1 MCSYHGNTCVGHVS
15 IMSWSGGASKGVGVS
30 NWEVRRCIRAL
41 YTLYMYML
49 HPTGYIATSI
59 IHRGQGRAGTEASP
73 ARTRAGLGF
82 PDRAGFLI
90 LVHSE
95 QAIPK
100 TSIQFIVVTPYCR
113 FRIGYPIVFGIID
126 IMNGYG
132 NLTNQH
138 AVRSYIYKYI
148 IYGCHQQILI

>member
-1 MCSYHGNTCVGHVS
+1 MYTRLIYPLYVHASSHRIHCHQHHSPGTGA
-15 IMSWSGGASKGVGVS
+15 GGD
-30 NWEVRRCIRAL
+30 
-41 YTLYMYML
+41 
-49 HPTGYIATSI
+49 
-59 IHRGQGRAGTEASP
+59 RGQASP